1 MSDELTK
8 RQREA
13 LIAIHTLILR
23 NGAGPTIREMR
34 NALDVSSDQT
44 VIEML
49 ERLEKGG
56 FILRDK
62 KQARGTSLTDKA
74 RLALGIVSTSGGSSS
89 DTPMELDEY
98 EQKVHDRL
106 SEIDVQLARM
116 YKGSIAT
123 LQNTTNEDRIAQS
136 AHSMREIIDHL
147 SHKGEAGMPDDVKKL
162 VKENKNTRRT
172 VHGLRFFFDPQAS
185 VVSEQNPYKHLYD
198 EYQKKLQDIA
208 HHNQHPSETNY
219 RSMLKELEYF
229 LLRYIFPT
237 QIDVYKLLEETL
249 KKQPSEVDPADLLL
263 LVKKNTEAMRF
274 FFKHVDA
281 RWLSYL
287 RDNHFLDAT
296 WETGDYLSRVAN
308 DEPQLVLEVFLT
320 TEIPKDAWNTKTSF
334 AFAASKL
341 PPAYAAKT
349 VKKILDDESIKDTRA
364 TLLHYRFQDLLKT
377 LLDGQE
383 FEQALVLANALL
395 DIFPEEYGS
404 YGSLHTRAYVSEYEY
419 EQMIKALVVLP
430 PKELFPFIKVFVSKL
445 IKMVGTVHVR
455 GENGDDDYSYI
466 WRPAIEGHSQNHTY
480 ERIDDCVI
488 SVVRDLIEKRIGY
501 LVELGKIED
510 AKRELE
516 EVLNNTPVFPILTRL
531 KLHIYRLF
539 PSAFSAEIEA
549 EISAPRLTSATW
561 HEYSLLVNTNFAQ
574 LSKESKRKYFASI
587 DKHDKTQDKYIDSWR
602 VRLVG
607 LVKDDLNT
615 TQKKKYANLLKQAGK
630 LDQPYFTSYSMGTS
644 WVGPDTPK
652 KERDLENKPV
662 SEIIDLVKTWEPAGD
677 EFFGPSR
684 SGFGMTLRN
693 VVAKEGLKYSAAA
706 PQFLTSGVRP
716 VYIYNLTSGL
726 VEWLKT
732 NNDLDWS
739 GVLELSSGVMD
750 GVNSGVL
757 LPPAEG
763 EKRNQMEAD
772 WDDVAQE
779 LSRLITRG
787 LDTNSIP
794 FTEKERVWNFIERV
808 AEHSDPTPE
817 HEEKY
822 GNDNSDPYTMS
833 INTVRGDAFHA
844 IFAYI
849 FWHNR
854 AEKTIEKTW
863 KASIPEEA
871 KKVLELHLDP
881 ARDPSLTIRSVYG
894 RFFPWMLSYGGE
906 WTKALIPKV
915 FPIDDPNLR
924 YAAWETY
931 LSNMVFEEAY
941 KLLRPLYELAVKDIR
956 GGKVPKRKYW
966 VDVVER
972 LAEHAMIAYAFEVDS
987 KKDPFAEYFF
997 ANTSGKCRGMAV
1009 SMAGRH
1015 FISRDNT
1022 TQGEKTPRMEVLKTF
1037 WNWRLSSSDAPSEL
1051 REFGWWAKS
1060 NKFDNKW
1067 MLEHLLETVTKTK
1080 GDINGE
1086 FIVMD
1091 SLKMLASE
1099 YPLLCAKILKEIFT
1113 SSNHKDRFV
1122 FLHVGELKDAL
1133 GKILGSEND
1142 EAIKISNETIDYLLK
1157 LGFEELRT
1165 VADLVKTAT
1174 D

>member
-13 LIAIHTLILR
+13 LIAIHALILR

-56 FILRDK
+56 FIFRDK

-74 RLALGIVSTSGGSSS
+74 RLTLGIVSTTSGSSS
-89 DTPMELDEY
+89 NIPMELDEY

-147 SHKGEAGMPDDVKKL
+147 SHKGEAGMSEDVKKL
-162 VKENKNTRRT
+162 VKNNKNTRRT

-219 RSMLKELEYF
+219 RSMLKDLEYF

-237 QIDVYKLLEETL
+237 QTDVYKLLEETL
-249 KKQPSEVDPADLLL
+249 KKQPSDVDPADLLL
-263 LVKKNTEAMRF
+263 LVKKNTETMRF

-296 WETGDYLSRVAN
+296 WESGDYLSRIAK
-308 DEPQLVLEVFLT
+308 DEPGLVLEVFLA
-320 TEIPKDAWNTKTSF
+320 TEIPKDAWNAKTSF
-334 AFAASKL
+334 TVTASKL
-341 PPAYAAKT
+341 PPEYATKT
-349 VKKILDDESIKDTRA
+349 VKKILDEGWIKDTRA
-364 TLLHYRFQDLLKT
+364 TLLHYRLQDLLKT
-377 LLDGQE
+377 LLDGKE
-383 FEQALVLANALL
+383 YKQALVFADALL

-404 YGSLHTRAYVSEYEY
+404 HGSMHTRAYISEYEY
-419 EQMIKALVVLP
+419 EQMIKALGVLP
-430 PKELFPFIKVFVSKL
+430 AEELAPFLRMFVSKL
-445 IKMVGTVHVR
+445 IKMIATVHVR
-455 GENGDDDYSYI
+455 GEDGNDDYSYI
-466 WRPAIEGHSQNHTY
+466 WRPAIEDHSQNHSY
-480 ERIDDCVI
+480 EKVDDCVI
-488 SVVRDLIEKRIGY
+488 SAVRDLLEKHIGY
-501 LVELGKIED
+501 LIEVGKVEN
-510 AKRELE
+510 AQSELE
-516 EVLNNTPVFPILTRL
+516 EVLNNTPAFPILTRL

-539 PSAFSAEIEA
+539 PNAFNAEIER
-549 EISAPRLTSATW
+549 EISSPRLTSATW
-561 HEYSLLVNTNFAQ
+561 HEYSLLVNTCFAQ
-574 LSKESKRKYFASI
+574 HSSASKRKYFTSI
-587 DKHDKTQDKYIDSWR
+587 DAHDKAQDKYIDSWR
-602 VRLVG
+602 VRLAG
-607 LVKDDLNT
+607 LVKDHLSA
-615 TQKKKYANLLKQAGK
+615 TQKKKYANLLKQAEK

-652 KERDLENKPV
+652 KESDLENKPV
-662 SEIIDLVKTWEPAGD
+662 NEIIDLVKTWEPSGD

-693 VVAKEGLKYSAAA
+693 VIAKEGLKYSVAA
-706 PQFLTSGVRP
+706 PQFLTGGVRP
-716 VYIYNLTSGL
+716 VYIYNLISGL

-732 NNDLDWS
+732 NKDLNWS
-739 GVLELSSGVMD
+739 GILELSSSVIESVKFGT
-750 GVNSGVL
+750 L
-757 LPPAEG
+757 LPVESK
-763 EKRNQMEAD
+763 KRDQMEAD
-772 WDDVAQE
+772 WDDVMQE

-794 FTEKERVWNFIERV
+794 FGEKDRVWTFIER
-808 AEHSDPTPE
+808 ATEHLDPTPE

-822 GNDNSDPYTMS
+822 GNNNSDPYTMS

-844 IFAYI
+844 VFAYI

-854 AEKTIEKTW
+854 VEKNTKKTW

-871 KKVLELHLDP
+871 KKILELHLDP
-881 ARDPSLTIRSVYG
+881 ARDPSATIRSVYG

-915 FPIDDPNLR
+915 FPVDDLNLR

-931 LSNMVFEEAY
+931 LSNMVFGEAY

-972 LAEHAMIAYAFEVDS
+972 LAEHAMIAYAFEIDDKS
-987 KKDPFAEYFF
+987 DPFSTYFF
-997 ANTSGKCRGMAV
+997 TNTSGKCRGMAV

-1015 FISRDNT
+1015 FISRDNVPP
-1022 TQGEKTPRMEVLKTF
+1022 GEKTPRMEVLKKF
-1037 WNWRLSSSDAPSEL
+1037 WDWRLKSSDAPSEL
-1051 REFGWWAKS
+1051 REFGWWAKL
-1060 NKFDNKW
+1060 NRFDNKW
-1067 MLEHLLETVTKTK
+1067 MLEHLLQTVVKTK

-1086 FIVMD
+1086 FIVMN
-1091 SLKMLASE
+1091 SLKTLADE
-1099 YPLLCAKILKEIFT
+1099 HPVLCAKILKQIFT
-1113 SSNHKDRFV
+1113 FSNHRDRFV
-1122 FLHVGELKDAL
+1122 FLHVGELRDAL
-1133 GKILGSEND
+1133 AKILARDNN
-1142 EAIKISNETIDYLLK
+1142 EATKTANETIDYLLK

-1165 VADLVKTAT
+1165 VADLVKTT
-1174 D
+1174 ST